1 MGVFWSKALKGIT
14 MVMGDME
21 MNTDLLVIGAGPGG
35 YGAAFRAADLG
46 LDVIMVDSVPRP
58 GGVCLHKGC
67 IPSKTYLHLAEVI
80 LDAKRAKRMGISFAE
95 PQIDIS
101 AIRAWKDRVVSSM
114 AEGLENL
121 AGQRGILLV
130 HGLARFEN
138 SNTVRLEG
146 AEFSRIRFKHAIIAT
161 GSRPLELP
169 GVSFSPDSRIMDSAA
184 ALNLLDI
191 PKSLLVIG
199 GGYVGLELGSVYAAL
214 GSQVTLIERENRLLS
229 QVDADLVLPL
239 QKRLSK
245 LFTGIH
251 LGIQLENISENET
264 AVDATFTLD
273 GKTEHHSF
281 DRAIIAI
288 GRIPNSGELALE
300 NTKATL
306 DSRGYIVTNDRQQ
319 TADERLFAVGDVTG
333 GIMLAHKAT
342 REGRV
347 AAEVI
352 SGENSSF
359 DALAIP
365 TVVYTD
371 PQISWCG
378 LTEQQAAADNIPYI
392 IQKFPWKF
400 SGRAQTM
407 GMTDGFTKLVTE
419 PETGRILGV
428 GITGRNAEGLIGEA
442 ALAIEMGALAEDL
455 ALTIHPHP
463 TLPETVAEAA
473 EIFQGSPTHLLPSQ
487 KNPV

>member
-1 MGVFWSKALKGIT
+1 

-46 LDVIMVDSVPRP
+46 LDVIMVDSFSRP

-95 PQIDIS
+95 PQIDLP
-101 AIRAWKDRVVSSM
+101 AIRAWKDRVVNSM
-114 AEGLENL
+114 TEGLEKL

-130 HGLARFEN
+130 HGLARFESSN
-138 SNTVRLEG
+138 SVRLEG

-169 GVSFSPDSRIMDSAA
+169 GVAFAPGSRIMDSAA
-184 ALNLLDI
+184 ALNLSDI

-214 GSQVTLIERENRLLS
+214 GSQVTLIEREDRLLA

-239 QKRLSK
+239 QKRVSK
-245 LFTGIH
+245 LFAGVH
-251 LGIQLENISENET
+251 LGVKLENITANET
-264 AVDATFTLD
+264 AAEATFTLD
-273 GKTEHHSF
+273 GKTESHSF
-281 DRAIIAI
+281 DRILVAI
-288 GRIPNSGELALE
+288 GRIPNSDELALE

-306 DSRGYIVTNDRQQ
+306 DSRGYIVINDRQQ
-319 TADERLFAVGDVTG
+319 TADEHLFAVGDVTG

-352 SGENSSF
+352 GGKNSSF

-365 TVVYTD
+365 AVVYTD

-378 LTEQQAAADNIPYI
+378 LTEQQATAGNIPYI
-392 IQKFPWKF
+392 IQKFPWKY